1 MLFDRTNTT
10 RFGRWWWQTD
20 RVLLICFS
28 LLMVLSAVLV
38 TASSPPVAQ
47 RLDYDPYHFI
57 YAQHKF
63 LVISFAV
70 MIGVSMLS
78 VRTIRRMAVL
88 GLMGSLLLMVV
99 LPILGDQTKG
109 ATRWIA
115 IAGLKIQPSEFM
127 KPCFVMVLAWL
138 LSERQRTV
146 DFPAYRLVFAIYLTC
161 ALLLLIQPDV
171 GMFFVVS
178 ALLGV
183 ELLLGGIALG
193 WIFLLGAVVIIG
205 GVIAYFTFPHVT
217 KRIDGFLDPT
227 SVDSYQI
234 DKSLESFASGG
245 LLGKGPGEGVVKWQ
259 LPDAHTDFIFAV
271 AGEEFGLVAL
281 IIIGLF
287 FAIIYRGLRRAGAAQ
302 DMFIMLAVAGLVT
315 QIGIQALVNMGVAVR
330 MFPAKGMTLPF
341 LSYGG
346 SSLVAVACTAGA
358 ILGLTRKQYGMRSR
372 QSFEHYQPME
382 GQKG

>member
-146 DFPAYRLVFAIYLTC
+146 DFPAYRLVFAIYLAC

-178 ALLGV
+178 TLLGV

-193 WIFLLGAVVIIG
+193 WIFLLGAVVLVG

-281 IIIGLF
+281 IIVGLF
-287 FAIIYRGLRRAGAAQ
+287 FAIIYRGLCRAGAAQ
-302 DMFIMLAVAGLVT
+302 DMFIMLSVAGLVT